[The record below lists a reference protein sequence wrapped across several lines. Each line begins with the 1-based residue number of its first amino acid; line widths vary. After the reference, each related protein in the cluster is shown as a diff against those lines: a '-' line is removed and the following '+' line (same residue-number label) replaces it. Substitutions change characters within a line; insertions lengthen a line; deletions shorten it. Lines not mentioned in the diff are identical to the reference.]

1 LKNRL
6 RLSILATAALLAAAA
21 VFFAWRA
28 WSVTAVPLIAVERG
42 NVLAQ
47 VTGPGTVQAR
57 VPVTISARLTSTVV
71 DVAVDVG
78 DVVRPGQLLVTL
90 EGRDLAARHAAVRR
104 QQESIAR
111 QVDAAAAAVAKAIA
125 DLDLARARARRDAD
139 LHAKGFLSVAS
150 LDVSVAGARASEA
163 ALQSAEAT
171 RAARQADLAGLA
183 EELAIARAQVG
194 YTRLTAPMAGHVV
207 QRLVEPGSTV
217 GPGTPILRL
226 VDPTTLWVGTRV
238 DEAMVERI
246 AVGQAATIRLRS
258 GSVLAGRVERIALQS
273 DAATR
278 ELEVHV
284 AFAAPPPRLAID
296 QEAEVRIDVG
306 REQGLVLPA
315 SAVTPGPGGQ
325 PGVLQVVEGRTRFV
339 PVRVGAES
347 EKRVLVLAGLAEG
360 DTVVARAAD
369 AEAGQRVRPAPS
381 LSTGKAA
388 TPWNSP

>member
-1 LKNRL
+1 MKNRL

-28 WSVTAVPLIAVERG
+28 WGVTAVPLIAVERG

-57 VPVTISARLTSTVV
+57 VPVTISARITSTVL

-111 QVDAAAAAVAKAIA
+111 QVDAAAAGVAKAIA
-125 DLDLARARARRDAD
+125 DLDLARARANRDVD

-238 DEAMVERI
+238 DEAMLERI
-246 AVGQAATIRLRS
+246 AVGQPATIRLRS
-258 GSVLAGRVERIALQS
+258 GSVLAGPGGTDRPA
-273 DAATR
+273 
-278 ELEVHV
+278 
-284 AFAAPPPRLAID
+284 
-296 QEAEVRIDVG
+296 VG
-306 REQGLVLPA
+306 R
-315 SAVTPGPGGQ
+315 
-325 PGVLQVVEGRTRFV
+325 
-339 PVRVGAES
+339 
-347 EKRVLVLAGLAEG
+347 G
-360 DTVVARAAD
+360 DA
-369 AEAGQRVRPAPS
+369 
-381 LSTGKAA
+381 
-388 TPWNSP
+388 